1 MAEALRLADWLEDQY
16 DPTFNQEQAAA
27 ELRRLHAE
35 NASLS
40 AALAASCD
48 EARDQL
54 WEAGGVAGCSR
65 ALSAEFQCAA
75 LLKAL
80 KYIDAEFR
88 KHGRQ
93 HWPEAVRARAAIKA
107 VEGEK
112 A

>member
-1 MAEALRLADWLEDQY
+1 MAEALRLADELD
-16 DPTFNQEQAAA
+16 DVHTTHVARNAAA

-65 ALSAEFQCAA
+65 ALSAEFQRDA

-80 KYIDAEFR
+80 KLARSIIGHPDDAHSQMID
-88 KHGRQ
+88 
-93 HWPEAVRARAAIKA
+93 AAIKA
-107 VEGEK
+107 AEGEK
-112 A
+112 R